1 MAPGPATDHIVYS
14 PSAAPGISKAAL
26 LALAQDRN
34 LSAGRF
40 ANAGLEAFLPPPRLA
55 ERKPIS
61 TPLPSKRKG
70 GFKPVSSSSACSHIR
85 EERKKQ
91 KIRKT
96 MSGAATPFLTENA
109 NSHSLSFADFRQFRH
124 AVQQKVYSNIEKLTK
139 RLILSKEDNIIR
151 ATTMATVQIAA
162 KARRHRIFDKF
173 ARSNGP
179 SQGGSPSRRPSFL
192 RGEMLAGL
200 QAAVVDK
207 LAVSEIHS
215 RKRDVQ
221 RAAFPKLTNAQI
233 QAKLSRLRVNAQ
245 EAFKPLKATQSLE
258 VLRLSNSYAQ

>member
-14 PSAAPGISKAAL
+14 PFAAPGISKAAL
-26 LALAQDRN
+26 LALAQNRN
-34 LSAGRF
+34 LSAGRC

-61 TPLPSKRKG
+61 PPLPSKRKG
-70 GFKPVSSSSACSHIR
+70 GFKPVSTSSACSHIR
-85 EERKKQ
+85 GDRRKQ

-96 MSGAATPFLTENA
+96 VSGAATPFLAESSNI
-109 NSHSLSFADFRQFRH
+109 HSVSFADFRQFRH
-124 AVQQKVYSNIEKLTK
+124 SVQQKVRSNIEKLTK
-139 RLILSKEDNIIR
+139 RLILSKEDNIVR

-162 KARRHRIFDKF
+162 KARHHRIFDVF
-173 ARSNGP
+173 ARSNVP

-215 RKRDVQ
+215 RKRDQQ

-233 QAKLSRLRVNAQ
+233 QAKLSRLRVSAQ

-258 VLRLSNSYAQ
+258 VLRLSDSYAQ